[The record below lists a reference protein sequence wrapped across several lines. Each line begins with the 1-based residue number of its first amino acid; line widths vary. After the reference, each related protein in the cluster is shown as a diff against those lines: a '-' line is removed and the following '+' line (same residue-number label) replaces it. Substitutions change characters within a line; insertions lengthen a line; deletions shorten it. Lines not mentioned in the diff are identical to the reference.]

1 MQQHYIT
8 MPNGFTYWLLAP
20 TLLDAIDT
28 VKREFEPDVFMG
40 TKLTQL
46 YEFQKN

>member
-20 TLLDAIDT
+20 SLLEAIDT
-28 VKREFEPDVFMG
+28 VKREFEPNEFMG
-40 TKLTQL
+40 TKLA
-46 YEFQKN
+46 YSFDFQEN